1 MKNWRPF
8 LFPYHGPG
16 SVPQGLSS
24 FHPAPPRLLCAAA
37 RPQPCALGGLCRGA
51 AQGLPPP
58 YWVLPGN
65 LSGAGQG
72 TSGIFVREGGKF
84 PGCYVTGFSKTG
96 PALYPLKGGISLEES
111 EGQNAKSPKARKSET
126 GGTDQ
131 DGQPAAEKEVLLVAG
146 KTKKTTT
153 GKTEKPVVMSGAVPE
168 WSSTTAISKLLGK
181 TVRRIQQL
189 TQEGVLETEV
199 PPGGGARKYRTCETV
214 QRYIAHVEQKAQE
227 TGENSRAAELNL
239 KKLQAEVDLK
249 ESQGQL
255 HRLKTAIAE
264 GKYISA
270 DQATEE
276 LAEFLATFK
285 KFAMNIP
292 PRMAGTMSSYA
303 DAVTVRAMEKTMRKE
318 LEALLAAFSDGAVAE
333 QAEDGEP

>member
-1 MKNWRPF
+1 M
-8 LFPYHGPG
+8 
-16 SVPQGLSS
+16 
-24 FHPAPPRLLCAAA
+24 
-37 RPQPCALGGLCRGA
+37 
-51 AQGLPPP
+51 
-58 YWVLPGN
+58 
-65 LSGAGQG
+65 
-72 TSGIFVREGGKF
+72 
-84 PGCYVTGFSKTG
+84 
-96 PALYPLKGGISLEES
+96 
-111 EGQNAKSPKARKSET
+111 
-126 GGTDQ
+126 
-131 DGQPAAEKEVLLVAG
+131 AG

-153 GKTEKPVVMSGAVPE
+153 GKAEKPAVMSGAVPE

>member
-1 MKNWRPF
+1 MRGKESPEF
-8 LFPYHGPG
+8 LSMREENFRAVTLRFFKSPPG
-16 SVPQGLSS
+16 
-24 FHPAPPRLLCAAA
+24 FIPPL
-37 RPQPCALGGLCRGA
+37 
-51 AQGLPPP
+51 
-58 YWVLPGN
+58 
-65 LSGAGQG
+65 
-72 TSGIFVREGGKF
+72 
-84 PGCYVTGFSKTG
+84 
-96 PALYPLKGGISLEES
+96 GGISLGER
-111 EGQNAKSPKARKSET
+111 EGQNAKPPKTRKAKPAGGLRCLLRPKSCDHSRGGYVGHGLGT
-126 GGTDQ
+126 GGDL
-131 DGQPAAEKEVLLVAG
+131 PAAEKEVLLVAG

-153 GKTEKPVVMSGAVPE
+153 GKNEKPVVMSGAVPE

-285 KFAMNIP
+285 KFALNIP

-333 QAEDGEP
+333 QAEGGEP

>member
-1 MKNWRPF
+1 MAEKK
-8 LFPYHGPG
+8 GAG
-16 SVPQGLSS
+16 K
-24 FHPAPPRLLCAAA
+24 AKT
-37 RPQPCALGGLCRGA
+37 GA
-51 AQGLPPP
+51 ACK
-58 YWVLPGN
+58 
-65 LSGAGQG
+65 A
-72 TSGIFVREGGKF
+72 
-84 PGCYVTGFSKTG
+84 
-96 PALYPLKGGISLEES
+96 
-111 EGQNAKSPKARKSET
+111 AKA
-126 GGTDQ
+126 
-131 DGQPAAEKEVLLVAG
+131 PAALN
-146 KTKKTTT
+146 T
-153 GKTEKPVVMSGAVPE
+153 VPE
-168 WSSTTAISKLLGK
+168 WASTTAVAKLLGK
-181 TVRRIQQL
+181 TTRRIQQL
-189 TQEGVLETEV
+189 TQDGVLETEV

-333 QAEDGEP
+333 QTEDGEP